1 MDGSYTLSYGEAC
14 PRETTPGHVADQAD
28 DNTQTELSSFASTHT
43 MIELLRSADAV
54 VVSDLARARQLIDRV
69 MSILRTTLDEQEN
82 ASAAPTRTGRLAP
95 WQERRLKDHI
105 ESNLGVSLR

>member
-14 PRETTPGHVADQAD
+14 GGETAPGHVADQAD

-54 VVSDLARARQLIDRV
+54 AVSDLPRARQLIVRV
-69 MSILRTTLDEQEN
+69 MDILCTTLDEREN
-82 ASAAPTRTGRLAP
+82 TSAAPTRAGRLAP
-95 WQERRLKDHI
+95 WQERR
-105 ESNLGVSLR
+105 